1 MFTVDPTAP
10 LHEGNVILA
19 TCDFGDWILPWTADG
34 WIVNGYPGSPY
45 TPQQWNAEMAM
56 SPISFAWDDGTEV
69 VDTQGPIQ
77 SACVGTGGGSLFLR
91 TYGRRDPLGV
101 SAP

>member
-34 WIVNGYPGSPY
+34 
-45 TPQQWNAEMAM
+45 
-56 SPISFAWDDGTEV
+56 
-69 VDTQGPIQ
+69 
-77 SACVGTGGGSLFLR
+77 
-91 TYGRRDPLGV
+91 
-101 SAP
+101 